1 MGYFPFFVDLS
12 GRKCLIVGG
21 GTIALR
27 KAQSVLEYGAVE
39 PYEGETT
46 VLHYLEVLRD
56 KVGFDKLKERYK
68 EAVELLERE
77 FEEKDIE
84 DKFFVVAATD
94 DEQVNK
100 KVSEICFRKNT
111 LVNTVDRKEYCNFY
125 FPSIIKDGDIVV
137 GVSSG
142 GNSPVLARELRKKIE
157 GVIPKNLDNIN
168 RWLGEIRPYIKEKI
182 SDEIERK
189 KYFEKIYAECEKKG
203 DVLYQDELEEILKQE
218 V

>member
-27 KAQSVLEYGAVE
+27 KAQSVLEYGAV
-39 PYEGETT
+39 
-46 VLHYLEVLRD
+46 V
-56 KVGFDKLKERYK
+56 KVVAPCICDGFEKLKE
-68 EAVELLERE
+68 
-77 FEEKDIE
+77 FEKKDIE

-100 KVSEICFRKNT
+100 EVSEICFRKNT

-157 GVIPKNLDNIN
+157 GVIPENLDNIN
-168 RWLGEIRPYIKEKI
+168 KWLGEIRPYIKEKI

-189 KYFEKIYAECEKKG
+189 QYFEKIYAECEKKG

>member
-1 MGYFPFFVDLS
+1 M
-12 GRKCLIVGG
+12 
-21 GTIALR
+21 
-27 KAQSVLEYGAVE
+27 
-39 PYEGETT
+39 
-46 VLHYLEVLRD
+46 
-56 KVGFDKLKERYK
+56 
-68 EAVELLERE
+68 
-77 FEEKDIE
+77 
-84 DKFFVVAATD
+84 
-94 DEQVNK
+94 
-100 KVSEICFRKNT
+100 
-111 LVNTVDRKEYCNFY
+111 
-125 FPSIIKDGDIVV
+125 V

-203 DVLYQDELEEILKQE
+203 DVLYQDELEEILKRE

>member
-12 GRKCLIVGG
+12 GRNCLIVGG

-27 KAQSVLEYGAVE
+27 KAQSVLEYGAVVHVIAPHICDGFNLLKE
-39 PYEGETT
+39 KYDSCIKFSE
-46 VLHYLEVLRD
+46 RQ
-56 KVGFDKLKERYK
+56 FDK
-68 EAVELLERE
+68 
-77 FEEKDIE
+77 KDIE

-94 DEQVNK
+94 DEQVNRE
-100 KVSEICFRKNT
+100 VSRICFEKNI

-125 FPSIIKDGDIVV
+125 FPSIVKDGDIVV

-157 GVIPKNLDNIN
+157 DVIPENLDNIN

-182 SDEIERK
+182 TDEKDRK
-189 KYFEKIYAECEKKG
+189 RYFEKIYAECEKKG
-203 DVLYQDELEEILKQE
+203 DILSGEELDRILMRE
-218 V
+218 L

>member
-1 MGYFPFFVDLS
+1 MVTIKSKKEIELMREAGRVTALTHKAIEEAIKPGMTTADIDKIAEETMKKNGAISAEKGYDPGIRGIPPYPAS
-12 GRKCLIVGG
+12 TCI
-21 GTIALR
+21 
-27 KAQSVLEYGAVE
+27 SVN
-39 PYEGETT
+39 
-46 VLHYLEVLRD
+46 D
-56 KVGFDKLKERYK
+56 
-68 EAVELLERE
+68 
-77 FEEKDIE
+77 
-84 DKFFVVAATD
+84 VVIHGIPS
-94 DEQVNK
+94 K
-100 KVSEICFRKNT
+100 KT
-111 LVNTVDRKEYCNFY
+111 
-125 FPSIIKDGDIVV
+125 IIKDGDIVV

>member
-12 GRKCLIVGG
+12 GRNCLIVGG

-27 KAQSVLEYGAVE
+27 KAQSVLEYGA
-39 PYEGETT
+39 
-46 VLHYLEVLRD
+46 
-56 KVGFDKLKERYK
+56 KVFVVAPDISSGFNTLKEEYGSHI
-68 EAVELLERE
+68 EL
-77 FEEKDIE
+77 FEKAFEKKDIE

-94 DEQVNK
+94 DEKINE
-100 KVSEICFRKNT
+100 KVSEICFEKNI

-125 FPSIIKDGDIVV
+125 FPSIVRNGDIVV

-157 GVIPKNLDNIN
+157 DVIPKNLDSIN
-168 RWLGEIRPYIKEKI
+168 KWLGEIRPYIKEKI
-182 SDEIERK
+182 SDERDRK

-203 DVLYQDELEEILKQE
+203 DVLSDDELESVLIQKL
-218 V
+218 

>member
-1 MGYFPFFVDLS
+1 M
-12 GRKCLIVGG
+12 
-21 GTIALR
+21 
-27 KAQSVLEYGAVE
+27 
-39 PYEGETT
+39 
-46 VLHYLEVLRD
+46 
-56 KVGFDKLKERYK
+56 
-68 EAVELLERE
+68 
-77 FEEKDIE
+77 
-84 DKFFVVAATD
+84 
-94 DEQVNK
+94 
-100 KVSEICFRKNT
+100 
-111 LVNTVDRKEYCNFY
+111 
-125 FPSIIKDGDIVV
+125 V

>member
-1 MGYFPFFVDLS
+1 M
-12 GRKCLIVGG
+12 
-21 GTIALR
+21 
-27 KAQSVLEYGAVE
+27 
-39 PYEGETT
+39 
-46 VLHYLEVLRD
+46 
-56 KVGFDKLKERYK
+56 
-68 EAVELLERE
+68 
-77 FEEKDIE
+77 
-84 DKFFVVAATD
+84 
-94 DEQVNK
+94 
-100 KVSEICFRKNT
+100 SEICFRKNT

-189 KYFEKIYAECEKKG
+189 KYFEKIYVECERKG